1 MSQSID
7 LNSYIDNVDLDKVPQ
22 PDWNDLDVT
31 FKETIKLPWDKIH
44 IDPASNDTKVE
55 AHTSQEIEVLR
66 LSFAKGVYTNEF
78 PPAVVYQ
85 GKTYAK
91 PWKLIYG
98 FGRQEALD
106 GLKTKEWVFSY
117 LEGTEDAIEDVQA
130 AENEG
135 LPKRLNMEVDM
146 RRTLIRKVTEGKI
159 AKTET
164 AVRAKFSKIYKT
176 RPASVKNRV
185 VAQVLEELS
194 IPVPYTIYTSTAK
207 IKLWLSQHSKEEYK
221 IDGEFDK
228 ERDMFGVTMKEGY
241 QYRTVLY
248 AIKRF
253 VEEQGLFGGKKTY
266 VIGHCGAPTKIK
278 SLAVKRK
285 HIMEE
290 FDAIKKN
297 LMSLGMKSE
306 NWPIVYMGSLPQ
318 DNDNEDKKIL
328 VK

>member
-1 MSQSID
+1 MSQAID
-7 LNSYIDNVDLDKVPQ
+7 LNSYINTVDLDNVPQ

-31 FKETIKLPWDKIH
+31 FKETIKLSWDKVY
-44 IDPASNDTKVE
+44 IDHDQNQTKVE
-55 AHTSQEIEVLR
+55 PHTAQEIETLR

-85 GKTYAK
+85 GKNIAK

-98 FGRQEALD
+98 FGRSEALD
-106 GLKTKEWVFSY
+106 ELKTKEWVFSH

-146 RRTLIRKVTEGKI
+146 KRTLIRKVTSGKI
-159 AKTET
+159 ERTET

-176 RPASVKNRV
+176 REAKVKNRV
-185 VAQVLEELS
+185 VQQVLEELS
-194 IPVPYTIYTSTAK
+194 IPIPYTIYTSTAK
-207 IKLWLSQHSKEEYK
+207 IKTWLSNNSKEEYK

-253 VEEQGLFGGKKTY
+253 VEEKSLFGGKKTY
-266 VIGHCGAPTKIK
+266 VIGHCGSPTKVK

-285 HIMEE
+285 HIVEE
-290 FDAIKKN
+290 FDAIKNN
-297 LMSLGMKSE
+297 LISLGMEPEK
-306 NWPIVYMGSLPQ
+306 WPIVYMGSLPQ